1 MADVERFDPT
11 GRFSGLADI
20 YAKSRPG
27 YPDAALDYII
37 GRCGLN
43 SASRLVDVGCGTGI
57 ATRLFAAR
65 GIPVIGVEPNDAMR
79 AKAEAEQTIT
89 GQPLPTYLKG
99 TAEAT
104 GLSDGSADAV
114 IAAQAFH
121 WFKADAALKEFHRVL
136 RSGGH
141 LALMWNERNEGH
153 DCTAAYG
160 SVMRWS
166 PQAASLEASRAD
178 AGKVLMDHPLF
189 IDSTR
194 IAFAY
199 EQNVDEDG
207 LVGRALSASYAPR
220 EPAAV
225 ATFVDAMRRV
235 YKRFEKAGRAVLR
248 YETSV
253 YLGRRRD

>member
-1 MADVERFDPT
+1 MADIDRFDPT

-20 YAKSRPG
+20 YAKNRPG
-27 YPDAALDYII
+27 YPEAALDYII

-43 SASRLVDVGCGTGI
+43 SASRLIDVGCGTGI
-57 ATRLFAAR
+57 STRLFAAR

-79 AKAEAEQTIT
+79 AKAKAEPMAS
-89 GQPLPTYLKG
+89 GPELPTYLKG

-104 GLSDGSADAV
+104 GLAAGFADAV
-114 IAAQAFH
+114 LAAQAFH
-121 WFKADAALKEFHRVL
+121 WFKAEPALQEFHRIL

-141 LALMWNERNEGH
+141 LALMWNERDER
-153 DCTAAYG
+153 DECTAAYG

-166 PQAASLEASRAD
+166 PEAAALEASREGG
-178 AGKVLMDHPLF
+178 GKVLLDHPLYT
-189 IDSTR
+189 DATR
-194 IAFAY
+194 VAFAY
-199 EQNVDEDG
+199 DQELDEDG
-207 LVGRALSASYAPR
+207 FVGRALSASYAPR

-225 ATFVDAMRRV
+225 ADFVAAMRRMH
-235 YKRFEKAGRAVLR
+235 KRFEKAGKAVLR